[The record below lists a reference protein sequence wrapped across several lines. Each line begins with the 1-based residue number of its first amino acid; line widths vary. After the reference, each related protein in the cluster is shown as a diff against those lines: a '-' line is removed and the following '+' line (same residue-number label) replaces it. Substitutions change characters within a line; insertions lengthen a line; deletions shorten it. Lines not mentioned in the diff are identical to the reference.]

1 MDKPEDNQIKTAV
14 KSKKDMD
21 DAPIRIIL
29 LRDADNCA
37 SNEALRGARSK
48 STIKELEKEYEDWF
62 NYLGKP

>member
-1 MDKPEDNQIKTAV
+1 MDNLIKTV
-14 KSKKDMD
+14 DKRGKDMN

-37 SNEALRGARSK
+37 FNEGLKTSRSK
-48 STIKELEKEYEDWF
+48 STIKELEREYENWY